1 MIITP
6 LKTERVGISQF
17 SLETFLDTNLHEFK
31 ESSILAI
38 TSKIISLCE
47 GSVAPLSED
56 KELLLQK
63 YSDYYLP
70 QEFRQHN
77 SCTITHHAF
86 IGSAGI
92 DESNADGHYVFLPK
106 DARASA
112 RFIQEYLT
120 KRFNL
125 TQVGVIITDSHS
137 TPMRRGAS
145 GIAIAYA
152 GFHGLKDYRGTPD
165 LFGRKLQMEQA
176 NITDALASAA
186 VLVMGEGNE
195 QTPLAIITDLPDITF
210 SALAPT
216 QAETSE
222 FFVPLSDDVFL
233 PIFDMTKLVP
243 GGSLDPVRASKEQR

>member
-17 SLETFLDTNLHEFK
+17 SLETFLDANLPEFT
-31 ESSILAI
+31 ENSILAI
-38 TSKIISLCE
+38 TSKVISLCE
-47 GSVAPLSED
+47 GSVAPISED

-63 YSDYYLP
+63 HSDYYLP
-70 QEFRQHN
+70 EKFRQHN

-106 DARASA
+106 DAQSSA
-112 RFIQEYLT
+112 RLIQRYLMQ
-120 KRFNL
+120 RFNL

-145 GIAIAYA
+145 GIAVAYA

-165 LFGRKLQMEQA
+165 LFGRNLQMEQA
-176 NITDALASAA
+176 NVTDALAAVA

-195 QTPLAIITDLPDITF
+195 QTPLAIISDLPVITF
-210 SALAPT
+210 APQAPD
-216 QAETSE
+216 QAELDE
-222 FFVPLSDDVFL
+222 FFVPLKDDVFL
-233 PIFDMTKLVP
+233 PIFDMTKLTP
-243 GGSLDPVRASKEQR
+243 GGTLDK

>member
-1 MIITP
+1 MIIKAI
-6 LKTERVGISQF
+6 KTELVGVSQF
-17 SLETFLDTNLHEFK
+17 SLETFLDANLHECK
-31 ESSILAI
+31 EDSILAI

-47 GSVAPLSED
+47 GSVAPLSEN
-56 KELLLQK
+56 KELLLQR

-92 DESNADGHYVFLPK
+92 DESNADGHYVLLPQ
-106 DARASA
+106 DARMSA
-112 RFIQEYLT
+112 RFIQNYLM
-120 KRFNL
+120 KRFGL
-125 TQVGVIITDSHS
+125 TRVGVIITDSHS

-165 LFGRKLQMEQA
+165 LFGRNLQMEQA
-176 NITDALASAA
+176 NVTDALACAA
-186 VLVMGEGNE
+186 VLVMGEGSE

-210 SALAPT
+210 AIEAPDKL
-216 QAETSE
+216 EIDE

-233 PIFDMTKLVP
+233 PIFDMNKLIP
-243 GGSLDPVRASKEQR
+243 GGTLDK

>member
-1 MIITP
+1 MIVTP

-17 SLETFLDTNLHEFK
+17 SLETFLDANLSEFT
-31 ESSILAI
+31 ENSILAI
-38 TSKIISLCE
+38 TSKVISLCE

-63 YSDYYLP
+63 HSDYYLP
-70 QEFRQHN
+70 EEFRQHN

-106 DARASA
+106 NAGVSA
-112 RFIQEYLT
+112 RLIQRYLMQ
-120 KRFNL
+120 RFNL
-125 TQVGVIITDSHS
+125 AQAGVIVTDSHS

-145 GIAIAYA
+145 GIAVAYA

-165 LFGRKLQMEQA
+165 LFGRNLQMEQA
-176 NITDALASAA
+176 NVTDALAAAA

-195 QTPLAIITDLPDITF
+195 QTPLAIISDLPAITF
-210 SALAPT
+210 TPEAPDKAELA
-216 QAETSE
+216 E
-222 FFVPLSDDVFL
+222 FFVPLKDDVFL
-233 PIFDMTKLVP
+233 PIFDMTKLTP
-243 GGSLDPVRASKEQR
+243 GGTLDK